1 MANEELNATGGA
13 TGEPSGAAVSQPGEG
28 DEALLASLEKAE
40 PATPAVDPAEEA
52 FQKRLAELDPSKLP
66 DSVRQRLE
74 MPFLQNYTRKYQELS
89 QQQQQIL
96 QAVTGK
102 LANAGVESTPD
113 QKAALLERI
122 KMGDFDVL
130 DQYVDRAIAAKVG
143 PMESQAS
150 LRNAME
156 QAERLHPYVKERQA
170 EISQIIAQDPGLREL
185 ATVNNFAYAPKV
197 LQALAI
203 QMENQEL
210 KAKVAGLDQT
220 VLNAQRQAVE
230 AYKRKVSGLPASTS
244 MAGSTPTA
252 TPEAEFKSLKE
263 AAKAAWAQ
271 LGGAPPDHW

>member
-28 DEALLASLEKAE
+28 DEALLASLETTA

-52 FQKRLAELDPSKLP
+52 FQKRLAEIDPSKLP
-66 DSVRQRLE
+66 DSLRQKLE

-102 LANAGVESTPD
+102 LANAGVDSTPD
-113 QKAALLERI
+113 QKAQLLERI

-143 PMESQAS
+143 PMETQAS

-170 EISQIIAQDPGLREL
+170 ELSQVIANDPGLREL

-210 KAKVAGLDQT
+210 KA
-220 VLNAQRQAVE
+220 AQRQAVD

-252 TPEAEFKSLKE
+252 TPEAEYKSLKE
-263 AAKAAWAQ
+263 AAKAAWSQ
-271 LGGAPPDHW
+271 LGGAPPEHW

>member
-28 DEALLASLEKAE
+28 DEALLASLEATA

-52 FQKRLAELDPSKLP
+52 FQKRLAEIDPSKLP
-66 DSVRQRLE
+66 DSLRQKLE

-102 LANAGVESTPD
+102 LASAGVDSTPD
-113 QKAALLERI
+113 QKAQLLERI

-130 DQYVDRAIAAKVG
+130 DQYVERAIAAKVG
-143 PMESQAS
+143 PMETQSA

-170 EISQIIAQDPGLREL
+170 ELSQVIANDPGLREL

-210 KAKVAGLDQT
+210 KAKVAGFDQS
-220 VLNAQRQAVE
+220 LLQGQRQAVD

-252 TPEAEFKSLKE
+252 TPEAEYKSLKE
-263 AAKAAWAQ
+263 AAKAAWSQ
-271 LGGAPPDHW
+271 LGGAPPEHW